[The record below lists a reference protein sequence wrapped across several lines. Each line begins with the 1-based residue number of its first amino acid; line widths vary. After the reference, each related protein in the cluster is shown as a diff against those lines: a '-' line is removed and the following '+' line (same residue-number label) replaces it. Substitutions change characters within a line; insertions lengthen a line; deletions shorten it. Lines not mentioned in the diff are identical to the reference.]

1 MRLPPAAPWGHT
13 KHMQKHYRYTEI
25 THKHTH
31 TLTYSHTHMYTPP
44 WLWGPAMNHGCL
56 HIHPSWLVL
65 LSDFTGVCR
74 LQSRMFMVL
83 SCHVL
88 CSLLSHCGVK
98 EGIDY
103 VENCPPPH
111 THTHTH
117 THTPLWNIQ
126 VMIGNFKRF
135 RFNQLCQASFLFSP
149 SFLSFFFLHLL
160 IVNWSM
166 SIHTHQVSWALFSR
180 LERWFVTISTFIPPR
195 HAWQTWRI
203 VN

>member
-117 THTPLWNIQ
+117 TAMKYSGHDRKLQTFQIQ
-126 VMIGNFKRF
+126 PALPSLFSF
-135 RFNQLCQASFLFSP
+135 FPFLSFL
-149 SFLSFFFLHLL
+149 FFFLHLL

-180 LERWFVTISTFIPPR
+180 LERWFVTISTFIPLR

>member
-1 MRLPPAAPWGHT
+1 
-13 KHMQKHYRYTEI
+13 
-25 THKHTH
+25 
-31 TLTYSHTHMYTPP
+31 MYTPP

-88 CSLLSHCGVK
+88 CSLLSRCGVK

-103 VENCPPPH
+103 VENCPPPPPTAVKYSGH
-111 THTHTH
+111 DRK
-117 THTPLWNIQ
+117 LQRFQIQ
-126 VMIGNFKRF
+126 PAPPS
-135 RFNQLCQASFLFSP
+135 LFLF
-149 SFLSFFFLHLL
+149 FFFLSLFFLYLL
-160 IVNWSM
+160 IVNWLM
-166 SIHTHQVSWALFSR
+166 SIHTHQVSWALLSR
-180 LERWFVTISTFIPPR
+180 LQRWFVTISTFIPPR